1 MRQILDNN
9 ATISSN
15 VQKSH
20 SVPNVNGHMQNQQH
34 NQGRQQNSNKN
45 NGNACPD
52 HNEIN
57 EGTKKFSFN
66 SADGDDPDKVFAPS
80 NDIDLEKADDSDRVV
95 EQFKRFLAG
104 PSPSPDQPRVRPKVE
119 LDMKNI
125 FKKKAPTVFNSHGN
139 LSSAVAEQA
148 TPSTTTS

>member
-1 MRQILDNN
+1 MRQILDND

-20 SVPNVNGHMQNQQH
+20 SVPNINGHMQN
-34 NQGRQQNSNKN
+34 NRGRQQNFNKN

-66 SADGDDPDKVFAPS
+66 SADGDDPGMF
-80 NDIDLEKADDSDRVV
+80 
-95 EQFKRFLAG
+95 F
-104 PSPSPDQPRVRPKVE
+104 
-119 LDMKNI
+119 
-125 FKKKAPTVFNSHGN
+125 
-139 LSSAVAEQA
+139 
-148 TPSTTTS
+148 

>member
-34 NQGRQQNSNKN
+34 NRGRQQNSNKN

-66 SADGDDPDKVFAPS
+66 SADGDDPGMFLNS
-80 NDIDLEKADDSDRVV
+80 IIYYI
-95 EQFKRFLAG
+95 QFKIFSATSTSNGSLIEIALFHLKSFLV
-104 PSPSPDQPRVRPKVE
+104 DQRT
-119 LDMKNI
+119 
-125 FKKKAPTVFNSHGN
+125 F
-139 LSSAVAEQA
+139 
-148 TPSTTTS
+148 

>member
-34 NQGRQQNSNKN
+34 NRGRQQNSNKN

-66 SADGDDPDKVFAPS
+66 SADGDDPGMFLNSIIYKSHFAVRKVQTKKLVLGGFG
-80 NDIDLEKADDSDRVV
+80 NRGYL
-95 EQFKRFLAG
+95 
-104 PSPSPDQPRVRPKVE
+104 KVLTDTKLVLNE
-119 LDMKNI
+119 
-125 FKKKAPTVFNSHGN
+125 A
-139 LSSAVAEQA
+139 
-148 TPSTTTS
+148 

>member
-1 MRQILDNN
+1 MDQNRPDDNTLLINYPTKVNGVKKSPAPQMRQILDNN
-9 ATISSN
+9 ATIN

-20 SVPNVNGHMQNQQH
+20 SVPNVNGHMQ

-66 SADGDDPDKVFAPS
+66 SADGDDPGMFS
-80 NDIDLEKADDSDRVV
+80 
-95 EQFKRFLAG
+95 QG
-104 PSPSPDQPRVRPKVE
+104 
-119 LDMKNI
+119 
-125 FKKKAPTVFNSHGN
+125 
-139 LSSAVAEQA
+139 
-148 TPSTTTS
+148 

>member
-1 MRQILDNN
+1 MTIPFTKYSTQVNGVKKSTIPQMRQILDNN

-34 NQGRQQNSNKN
+34 NRGRQQNSNKN

-66 SADGDDPDKVFAPS
+66 SADGDDPDKVLHP
-80 NDIDLEKADDSDRVV
+80 
-95 EQFKRFLAG
+95 
-104 PSPSPDQPRVRPKVE
+104 
-119 LDMKNI
+119 
-125 FKKKAPTVFNSHGN
+125 
-139 LSSAVAEQA
+139 A
-148 TPSTTTS
+148 T

>member
-34 NQGRQQNSNKN
+34 NRGRQQNSNKN

-66 SADGDDPDKVFAPS
+66 SADGDDPGM
-80 NDIDLEKADDSDRVV
+80 
-95 EQFKRFLAG
+95 FL
-104 PSPSPDQPRVRPKVE
+104 
-119 LDMKNI
+119 
-125 FKKKAPTVFNSHGN
+125 NSIIY
-139 LSSAVAEQA
+139 
-148 TPSTTTS
+148 